1 MQAMDTDID
10 ITAGMDFD
18 PDGAQIVSK
27 RPMKS
32 IEVVDPSPRWAESFV
47 SIAQRIQTA
56 LGDIILGIEH
66 VGSTSI
72 PIAAKDVIDIDLVVK
87 DPRDEGA
94 YVQALENAG
103 FQFLLRDPDWHDH
116 RLFGLAEPYANL
128 YLAVEYSLALR
139 SHLKFARTIMA
150 STIEPYQIAVPEAD
164 IEKLKSKLALATLPR
179 ETSYSDEWKYGTPLG
194 EIKRLVHVWQNSY
207 DWRKAEA
214 ELNEL
219 PHFMTTISVDGHEDA
234 LNVHFVHQK
243 GKKANSIPILLCH
256 GLTQG
261 GDWGFPITRAMDF
274 LYPDHVL
281 ASHLN
286 FIMSIP
292 PSLISTPLL
301 VLQYLMGRYT
311 PNEKAG
317 LKRTQWFQEEGMGY
331 NQIQGTKPHTIG
343 FALADSPVALLA
355 WLYEKLHEWTDSYP
369 WTDEEIL
376 TWISIYYFSTAGA
389 DASVRLYYE
398 ITHPTAA
405 ADNDSSLA
413 NRPIEGWMKWNA
425 VPLGLSYFPKDVIV
439 LPSSWG
445 RTLGPVVYEKRHEGG
460 GHFAAWERPEQ
471 LVADVR
477 QTVQNAKAFTFFT

>member
-1 MQAMDTDID
+1 M
-10 ITAGMDFD
+10 AGMDFD
-18 PDGAQIVSK
+18 PDAAQIVSK

-32 IEVVDPSPRWAESFV
+32 IEVVDPSPRWAASFV
-47 SIAQRIQTA
+47 SIAQRIRTA

-72 PIAAKDVIDIDLVVK
+72 PIAAKDVIDIDLIVE

-116 RLFGLAEPYANL
+116 RLFGLAEPYAN
-128 YLAVEYSLALR
+128 
-139 SHLKFARTIMA
+139 
-150 STIEPYQIAVPEAD
+150 
-164 IEKLKSKLALATLPR
+164 
-179 ETSYSDEWKYGTPLG
+179 
-194 EIKRLVHVWQNSY
+194 VHVFGPNSAEHARHLLFKRWLIEHEDDRLLYEDAKRAAADAGRNSGDNNSY
-207 DWRKAEA
+207 DWRKAAA

-234 LNVHFVHQK
+234 LNAHFIHQK
-243 GKKANSIPILLCH
+243 GKKANSILFLFCH
-256 GLTQG
+256 GWPGSFLEVVKILPLLTSGGSDADPTYHVVAPSTPNLTQG
-261 GDWGFPITRAMDF
+261 GDWGFPITRAMGF

-286 FIMSIP
+286 FIMSVP
-292 PSLISTPLL
+292 PSPMFTPLL
-301 VLQYLMGRYT
+301 VLQYLTGRYT

-317 LKRTQWFQEEGMGY
+317 LERTQWFQEEGMGY

-355 WLYEKLHEWTDSYP
+355 WVYDKLHEWTDSYP

-389 DASVRLYYE
+389 DAS
-398 ITHPTAA
+398 
-405 ADNDSSLA
+405 
-413 NRPIEGWMKWNA
+413 
-425 VPLGLSYFPKDVIV
+425 
-439 LPSSWG
+439 
-445 RTLGPVVYEKRHEGG
+445 
-460 GHFAAWERPEQ
+460 
-471 LVADVR
+471 
-477 QTVQNAKAFTFFT
+477 

>member
-1 MQAMDTDID
+1 M
-10 ITAGMDFD
+10 
-18 PDGAQIVSK
+18 
-27 RPMKS
+27 
-32 IEVVDPSPRWAESFV
+32 
-47 SIAQRIQTA
+47 
-56 LGDIILGIEH
+56 
-66 VGSTSI
+66 
-72 PIAAKDVIDIDLVVK
+72 
-87 DPRDEGA
+87 
-94 YVQALENAG
+94 
-103 FQFLLRDPDWHDH
+103 
-116 RLFGLAEPYANL
+116 
-128 YLAVEYSLALR
+128 
-139 SHLKFARTIMA
+139 
-150 STIEPYQIAVPEAD
+150 
-164 IEKLKSKLALATLPR
+164 
-179 ETSYSDEWKYGTPLG
+179 
-194 EIKRLVHVWQNSY
+194 
-207 DWRKAEA
+207 
-214 ELNEL
+214 
-219 PHFMTTISVDGHEDA
+219 
-234 LNVHFVHQK
+234 
-243 GKKANSIPILLCH
+243 
-256 GLTQG
+256 TQG
-261 GDWGFPITRAMDF
+261 GDWGFPITRAMDL

-343 FALADSPVALLA
+343 FTLADSPVALLA

-413 NRPIEGWMKWNA
+413 NRSIEGWMKWNA

-445 RTLGPVVYEKRHEGG
+445 RTLGPVVYEKRHEEG